1 MQCQITQDHH
11 KAAAEFERVW
21 GYKGVEGMLD
31 MDYASSILSLD
42 EETISDG
49 SKERRRKVEAR
60 KGANMVRGKTW
71 HTKKVRLQLNC
82 IIALTPIGLH
92 STYGY

>member
-1 MQCQITQDHH
+1 MQCQITQDRR

-31 MDYASSILSLD
+31 TDYASSILSLD
-42 EETISDG
+42 KETISND
-49 SKERRRKVEAR
+49 SKERWRKVEAG

-71 HTKKVRLQLNC
+71 RTKKVRFQLNC
-82 IIALTPIGLH
+82 IAALTPIGSH
-92 STYGY
+92 SMYGY